1 MQPSKNP
8 KTRTCKSPVSARA
21 PVPCHYRLYLAFG
34 LALLPFGLASAQIPA
49 FPGAEGFAAHAT
61 GGRGGDVY
69 HVTNTNGSG
78 AGSFAYGLTT
88 GVPAAGRTIV
98 FDVSGYTTISS
109 TLQVTASK
117 ITVAGQTAPGD
128 GFGLKNETFRV
139 SGSNNVFRFFRFRDG
154 RSGDAIDI
162 DSSATNTIFDHCD
175 AIFAHD
181 ENFSSFNTPPDNLTL
196 QWSNNAW
203 GLASHSAGGL
213 WDVNHATVH
222 HSLWAHNHTRNPKA
236 RPDGLL
242 DWVNNVTFDWDTG
255 FILGDSQTPANW
267 KTNVVGSYFI
277 GSSSSGGAF
286 ASASKD
292 SNGVPNFSVYVNSNL
307 YDSDADGTLDG
318 TDRGS
323 SILGSSLANVN
334 LLASPVARTAGTPV
348 TEDASAL
355 LAYKKVVSACGP
367 LRLDANPNRALRDE
381 LNTILTNNLVTQ
393 RRHRITYGSLGGS
406 GATNGG
412 FGTLI
417 SSPAPTDTDQDGM
430 PDYWEK
436 AVGYSHTIANNN
448 TVMANSGGFVT
459 GTTYFPPNTPAGY
472 TQLEEY
478 LHYMAIPHRAVL
490 KDNALD
496 IDLSR
501 YTKGFTS
508 SPSFTVASVLGGT
521 VTLSGTG
528 NSQAHFVPPANASGR
543 AMFDFTVTDAQ
554 GSTWTQRF
562 AILVSGDPL
571 PVDPVSVPLI
581 WKGNGTAHT
590 WNNTATNKVWLDGLT
605 SSGWGDTDTATF
617 DDTGFNS
624 PNITISGTVQPSA
637 VTVDSSK
644 NYTFTGSGAI
654 GGASSLTK
662 SGTGTLTL
670 SNTGG
675 NTFPL
680 DILIDGGTVVIGP
693 GSSMGNGPLEL
704 RSGTLTSLYTSG
716 QTLPNIITIP
726 GGSSVSVN
734 LSPQMKLGGVSG
746 SGNLSLKVTASAV
759 QDSRLNGSWAG
770 FTGTL
775 NLAATGT
782 QALICVNFNGD
793 STNGA
798 FNNLNAAT
806 VNLDNVNLG
815 GRDNSG
821 GNTFTIGAL
830 QGNSTAKLGGAHYAG
845 ALTYSIGA
853 LNKSTTFDGSI
864 TNSTDS
870 TDTASGSATVL
881 IKTGTGTLTW
891 NGPGSHTGTTTIGAG
906 TLILNGTFGRTAT
919 TIANG
924 AKLGGTGRIGDS
936 VGGSVTAA
944 SGATLIPGGT
954 GQAGL
959 LRLAA
964 LTLNGA
970 TLNYDLAST
979 PGGSNDRINTQ
990 NLLTISG
997 TQNFIFTLTG
1007 GGLGAG
1013 TYTLIDGGNNTAL
1026 SSAAF
1031 THNLPATA
1039 RQSFALTSSANAATT
1054 PFVQLAVTGT
1064 AANLVWTGS
1073 AGGNWNLNSTASW
1086 LLSGNAAT
1094 FYNLD
1099 AITFNDTSANGA
1111 VTLTGALQPQ
1121 EVIVTNSATAYTLGG
1136 TGSITGSA
1144 ALTKSGNGTLT
1155 INTAN
1160 IYTRGTTI
1168 NGGTVS
1174 ISTAT
1179 GLGTGFVALNSS
1191 TLKLGATALTFANEL
1206 RNTGSSVLGITSGNN
1221 TLTGI
1226 LSGTGTLA
1234 FNFPAGG
1241 LMTLQGNID
1250 AFAGG
1255 ISLTGSGG
1263 TLRFNP
1269 ASGGAWGGADIA
1281 FDAGTQVINNR
1292 ATTDV
1297 SISLGALSGSA
1308 GSQLRGSDQAG
1319 PGIDTYIIGALNTD
1333 TTFAGSI
1340 SNGSNATPHNTA
1352 LTKVGTGTLT
1362 LSGSSNY
1369 GGDTAVTAGTLAVS
1383 GTLTSSLGN
1392 LDVSS
1397 GATLRLNGGTVAMDQ
1412 IVIDAGGSL
1421 LGCGTMTADLI
1432 NNGTVLADCGV
1443 KLTIN
1448 GDVVNNGTFRIT
1460 NGTDFDL
1467 HGSFTNAGL
1476 LDLLTADVSPE
1487 ILQSIVNQGV
1497 ILDSSL
1503 VKVASASMTN
1513 GFTVTIQSYAGHNY
1527 RLQRSP
1533 ALIAPAWTDIG
1544 AVQAGNGSILTFNDP
1559 TPAGNAL
1566 FYRVALDP

>member
-1 MQPSKNP
+1 M
-8 KTRTCKSPVSARA
+8 
-21 PVPCHYRLYLAFG
+21 F
-34 LALLPFGLASAQIPA
+34 LPLASLHAQIPA
-49 FPGAEGFAAHAT
+49 FPGAEGFGAHST

-109 TLQVTASK
+109 TLRVTANK

-139 SGSNNVFRFFRFRDG
+139 SGSNNVYRFFRFRDG

-162 DSSATNTIFDHCD
+162 DSTATNTIFDHCD

-181 ENFSSFNTPPDNLTL
+181 ENFSSFNTPPDNLTF

-222 HSLWAHNHTRNPKA
+222 HSLWSHNHTRNPKA

-242 DWVNNVTFDWDTG
+242 DWVNNVTFDWDIG

-277 GSSSSGGAF
+277 ASSSSGSPF
-286 ASASKD
+286 ASASLD
-292 SNGVPNFSVYVNSNL
+292 SNGVPNFSVYQSGNY
-307 YDSDADGTLDG
+307 YDSDKDGIFDGTLRD
-318 TDRGS
+318 S

-348 TEDASAL
+348 TEDANAI

-367 LRLDANPNRALRDE
+367 LRPDANPNRALRDE

-412 FGTLI
+412 YGTLI
-417 SSPAPTDTDQDGM
+417 SSPAPLDTDQDGM

-436 AVGYSHTIANNN
+436 AVGYSHTVANNN
-448 TVMANSGGFVT
+448 TVMASSGGIVT
-459 GTTYFPPNTPAGY
+459 GTTYFPPATPAGY

-501 YTKGFTS
+501 YTKGFS
-508 SPSFTVASVLGGT
+508 SGPVFTVSNVTGGT

-528 NSQAHFVPPANASGR
+528 NSQAHFVPPVNTAGR
-543 AMFDFTVTDAQ
+543 AMFDFTVTDSQ

-562 AILVSGDPL
+562 AILVSADPL
-571 PVDPVSVPLI
+571 PVDPVSDPLV
-581 WKGNGTAHT
+581 WKGNGTTHT
-590 WNNTATNKVWLDGLT
+590 WNNTTSNLVWLNGDTAAGF
-605 SSGWGDTDTATF
+605 GDTDTATF
-617 DDTGFNS
+617 DDSGINS
-624 PNITISGTVQPSA
+624 PSITISGTVQPSA

-644 NYTFTGSGAI
+644 NYTFTGTGAI

-680 DILIDGGTVVIGP
+680 DILIDGGAVVIGA
-693 GSSMGNGPLEL
+693 GSSMGNGPLEF

-716 QTLPNIITIP
+716 QTLPNIITVP
-726 GGSSVSVN
+726 GGANVAVN
-734 LSPQMKLGGVSG
+734 MAPQMKLGGVSG
-746 SGNLSLKVTASAV
+746 SGNLSLKVTSTV
-759 QDSRLNGSWAG
+759 TQDSRLNGSWSG

-775 NLAATGT
+775 NLFAVGT
-782 QALICVNFNGD
+782 KGLVCVNFNGD
-793 STNGA
+793 STNGS

-830 QGNSTAKLGGAHYAG
+830 SGTSTATLGGAHYAG
-845 ALTYSIGA
+845 FLTYSIGA
-853 LNKSTTFDGSI
+853 LNKNTTFDGNI
-864 TNSTDS
+864 TDSTSSTDS
-870 TDTASGSATVL
+870 ASGAATVL
-881 IKTGTGTLTW
+881 TKTGSGTLTW
-891 NGPGSHTGTTTIGAG
+891 NGGGSHTGATNISAG
-906 TLILNGTFGRTAT
+906 TFMLNGTFGRTAT
-919 TIANG
+919 TVSSG
-924 AKLGGTGRIGDS
+924 AKLAGSGRIGDS
-936 VGGSVTAA
+936 VGTTAVTAA
-944 SGATLIPGGT
+944 SGSILSPG
-954 GQAGL
+954 APGL
-959 LRLAA
+959 DGKLQLAA

-970 TLNYDLAST
+970 TLQYDLSST
-979 PGGSNDRINTQ
+979 PGVNDAINDHIALQRT
-990 NLLTISG
+990 LTISG
-997 TQNFIFTLTG
+997 TQNFQFTLTNG
-1007 GGLGAG
+1007 ALGAG
-1013 TYTLIDGGNNTAL
+1013 TYTLIDGGNLTAL
-1026 SSAAF
+1026 SSPVF
-1031 THNLPATA
+1031 NHNLPATT
-1039 RQSFALTSSANAATT
+1039 RQTFAITSSANAATT
-1054 PFVQLAVTGT
+1054 PFVQLVVTG
-1064 AANLVWTGS
+1064 NSQSIVWTGA
-1073 AGGNWNLNSTASW
+1073 AGNSWNLNSEANWTGSP
-1086 LLSGNAAT
+1086 GT

-1099 AITFNDTSANGA
+1099 AVTFNDTATNGA
-1111 VTLTGALQPQ
+1111 ITLTGALQPQ
-1121 EVIVTNSATAYTLGG
+1121 QISVANNITGYSFSGS
-1136 TGSITGSA
+1136 GSIAGSA
-1144 ALTKSGNGTLT
+1144 ALTKSGSGTLT

-1160 IYTRGTTI
+1160 TYTRGTTI
-1168 NGGTVS
+1168 GGGTVS
-1174 ISTAT
+1174 ISTGA

-1191 TLKLGATALTFANEL
+1191 TLNLGATALTFANEL
-1206 RNTGSSVLGITSGNN
+1206 RNTGSSILGITSGNN

-1226 LSGTGTLA
+1226 LTGTGTLA

-1250 AFAGG
+1250 AFSGG
-1255 ISLTGSGG
+1255 VSLTGTGG

-1269 ASGGAWGGADIA
+1269 PTGAAWGGADIA
-1281 FDAGTQVINNR
+1281 FDAGTQTINNR
-1292 ATTDV
+1292 SLGDIE
-1297 SISLGALSGSA
+1297 ISLGALSGAA
-1308 GSQLRGSDQAG
+1308 GSAVRGSDQAG
-1319 PGIDTYIIGALNTD
+1319 PAVDNYIVGALNTD

-1340 SNGSNATPHNTA
+1340 SNGTNAVPHTTA

-1362 LSGSSNY
+1362 LAGSSNI
-1369 GGDTAVTAGTLAVS
+1369 GGDVEVTAGTLAVS
-1383 GTLTSSLGN
+1383 GTLVSSLGN

-1397 GATLRLNGGTVAMDQ
+1397 GATLRLSSGTVAMDQ
-1412 IVIDAGGSL
+1412 IVIDSGGSL
-1421 LGCGTMTADLI
+1421 EGCGTLVADLI
-1432 NNGTVLADCGV
+1432 NNGTVHADCGV

-1448 GDVVNNGTFRIT
+1448 GDVVNNGTFQIT
-1460 NGTDFDL
+1460 NGTDFEL
-1467 HGSFTNAGL
+1467 NGSFTNAGL
-1476 LDLLTADVSPE
+1476 LDLLTADVSPAV
-1487 ILQSIVNQGV
+1487 LQNIVNQGV
-1497 ILDSSL
+1497 ILDSSK
-1503 VKVASASMTN
+1503 VQVASASRTN
-1513 GFTVTIQSYAGHNY
+1513 GFTVTIQGYAGHNY
-1527 RLQRSP
+1527 RLQRS
-1533 ALIAPAWTDIG
+1533 ANLAGTWTDVG
-1544 AVQAGNGSILTFNDP
+1544 AVQAGNGAVLTFNDP
-1559 TPAGNAL
+1559 AAAGSAA
-1566 FYRVALDP
+1566 FYRIAVTP